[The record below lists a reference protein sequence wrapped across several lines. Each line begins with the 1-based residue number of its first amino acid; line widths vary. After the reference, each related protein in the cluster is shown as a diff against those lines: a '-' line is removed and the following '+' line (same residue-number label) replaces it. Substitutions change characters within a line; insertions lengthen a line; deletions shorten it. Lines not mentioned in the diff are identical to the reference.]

1 MRRQSN
7 FSTLCR
13 GYIIPKEIRDKDAV
27 SRFLDAIGQ
36 MESIL
41 NDSGLLRLEQM
52 SGTEIVGSEDR
63 AGLIAR
69 YFALSDDDQIVNEDM
84 RLDAGQ
90 MRIGDKWLT
99 MHTLSDLDAMP
110 QSIATDARHERLS
123 TDRSDCRLS
132 FAAPV
137 GLLLNCSHLYNQYIF
152 LDCHDETLRQF
163 ERTARNMN
171 SLSQYSRANAINK
184 EWVRYVAV

>member
-69 YFALSDDDQIVNEDM
+69 YLALSNDDKIVNEDM
-84 RLDAGQ
+84 RLDAGH
-90 MRIGDKWLT
+90 MRIGDKWMT

-110 QSIATDARHERLS
+110 QSVATDARHERLS

-152 LDCHDETLRQF
+152 LEILLI
-163 ERTARNMN
+163 ARNV
-171 SLSQYSRANAINK
+171 LIINTNWNGKMTK
-184 EWVRYVAV
+184 ETN

>member
-1 MRRQSN
+1 MTESPESPPGLTIVHKQDYFIEERYRPAADNADHSFLSQSFERHFFERPFLKHSCYLFITKTTPEQMRRQSN

-63 AGLIAR
+63 AD
-69 YFALSDDDQIVNEDM
+69 LSP
-84 RLDAGQ
+84 G
-90 MRIGDKWLT
+90 T
-99 MHTLSDLDAMP
+99 
-110 QSIATDARHERLS
+110 
-123 TDRSDCRLS
+123 
-132 FAAPV
+132 
-137 GLLLNCSHLYNQYIF
+137 
-152 LDCHDETLRQF
+152 
-163 ERTARNMN
+163 
-171 SLSQYSRANAINK
+171 
-184 EWVRYVAV
+184 